1 MKKRQMALVLAV
13 MGVCSMS
20 ACAGSQEETTAAAAA
35 AAETTAAG
43 TTAEATAAAAEQEED
58 AADASQGQESYYV
71 EMVGNSFAVQFC
83 NINVDGAKAAAEEL
97 GNVTLN
103 TMHLRILHR
112 YRNKLTY

>member
-1 MKKRQMALVLAV
+1 MKKCAEALGNVTNMLEIRRMPLNRKEIKMKKRQMALVLAV

-71 EMVGNSFAVQFC
+71 EMVGNSFAVQ
-83 NINVDGAKAAAEEL
+83 
-97 GNVTLN
+97 
-103 TMHLRILHR
+103 
-112 YRNKLTY
+112 